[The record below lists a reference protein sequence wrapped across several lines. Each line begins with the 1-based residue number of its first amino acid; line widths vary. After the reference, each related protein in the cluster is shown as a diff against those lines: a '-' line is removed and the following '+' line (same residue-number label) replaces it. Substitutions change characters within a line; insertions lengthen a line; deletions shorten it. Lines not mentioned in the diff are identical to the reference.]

1 MSKVDAKQEEPLL
14 KVTVGQEE
22 PQHEPE
28 TVEVEP
34 EPTAE
39 TSLQQL
45 IIENVHEEDAPVS
58 KANLSLKK
66 LIFGDFLTAEIVRRQ
81 ILLVLLVTFFL
92 IIYIAQRYSYQKYI
106 VEIDK
111 KTVVLKD
118 AKFKALSSKSELTER
133 TRQSKVLEM
142 LKLNQDSLLKIADR
156 PPYYI
161 KVPE

>member
-1 MSKVDAKQEEPLL
+1 MSEEKKTLEEPTL
-14 KVTVGQEE
+14 KISVGQEE
-22 PQHEPE
+22 PQQEPE
-28 TVEVEP
+28 SVVVEP
-34 EPTAE
+34 ASEP
-39 TSLQQL
+39 SLQQL
-45 IIENVHEEDAPVS
+45 IIENVHEEDTPIS
-58 KANLSLKK
+58 KTNLSLKK

-81 ILLVLLVTFFL
+81 IWLVLLITLFL

-111 KTVVLKD
+111 KTVILKD

-133 TRQSKVLEM
+133 TRQSKVLDM
-142 LKLNQDSLLKIADR
+142 LQLNKDSLLKIADR